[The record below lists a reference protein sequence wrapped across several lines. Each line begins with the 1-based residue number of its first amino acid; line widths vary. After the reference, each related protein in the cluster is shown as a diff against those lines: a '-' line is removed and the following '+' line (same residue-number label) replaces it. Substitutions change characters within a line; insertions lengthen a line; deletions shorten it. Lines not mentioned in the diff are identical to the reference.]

1 MDESENGVIYF
12 SMGTVI
18 KANTMPNEMKVGL
31 LKVFRELRQTVI
43 WKLEAELTDYPKN
56 VHILKWAPQQSILC
70 K

>member
-18 KANTMPNEMKVGL
+18 KANTMPNEMKMGL
-31 LKVFRELRQTVI
+31 LKVFKELRQTVI
-43 WKLEAELTDYPKN
+43 WKLEAELTDIPKN

>member
-43 WKLEAELTDYPKN
+43 WKLEAELTDIPKN